1 MSLTQIG
8 KNTYTHDETGTYSFL
23 NITPKNFI
31 DEQDYLNFYQNSDLL
46 QFYEK
51 ETPSYLKSSSISI
64 THKNNE
70 EINTKIDR
78 TYDTYEYEANFL
90 AESLKENNPLLGVNI
105 EF

>member
-1 MSLTQIG
+1 M
-8 KNTYTHDETGTYSFL
+8 KHRSFIFL
-23 NITPKNFI
+23 YISVFS

-46 QFYEK
+46 PFYEK

-64 THKNNE
+64 IHKNNE

-90 AESLKENNPLLGVNI
+90 TESLKENNPLLSVNI